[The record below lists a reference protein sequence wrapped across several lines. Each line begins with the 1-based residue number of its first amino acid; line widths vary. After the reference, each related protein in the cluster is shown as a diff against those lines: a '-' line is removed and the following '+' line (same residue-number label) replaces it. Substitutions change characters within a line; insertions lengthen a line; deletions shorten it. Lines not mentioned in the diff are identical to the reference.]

1 VKPRAVIS
9 WSGGKDSCLAL
20 ARVSR
25 TLAVTDMLTMFDE
38 PGARSRSHGLAPEV
52 IAAQAARLGLASTIG
67 RASWAAYTGA
77 FEGALGRLAAAGVTH
92 AVFGDIF
99 EDAHREWTERVSAR
113 AGMTAVLPLW
123 GESTTALTREFL
135 DTGGQAQFVTVRT
148 PPLDPDLLG
157 ASLSHA
163 DVDAFLAMGVDPG
176 GERGEYHT
184 VVTDSP
190 LFARPL
196 ELRHGRRVTTGGC
209 QAIDVS
215 VIG

>member
-1 VKPRAVIS
+1 
-9 WSGGKDSCLAL
+9 
-20 ARVSR
+20 
-25 TLAVTDMLTMFDE
+25 MLTMFDE
-38 PGARSRSHGLAPEV
+38 SGARSRSHGLTPEV
-52 IAAQAARLGLASTIG
+52 IAAHAARLGLAPAVG
-67 RASWAAYTGA
+67 QASWTTYTDA
-77 FEGALGRLAAAGVTH
+77 FADTLGRLAAAGVTH
-92 AVFGDIF
+92 AIFGDIF
-99 EDAHREWTERVSAR
+99 EDAHREWTERVAAR

-135 DTGGQAQFVTVRT
+135 DTGGQAQFVAVRT

-163 DVDAFLAMGVDPG
+163 DVDRFLAMGVDPG

-184 VVTDSP
+184 VVPDSP

-196 ELRHGRRVTTGGC
+196 ELRHGRRVTVGDC

-215 VIG
+215 VVA

>member
-1 VKPRAVIS
+1 MPRAVIS

-20 ARVSR
+20 TRASR

-38 PGARSRSHGLAPEV
+38 AGARSRSHGLPPEV
-52 IAAQAARLGLASTIG
+52 IAAHAARLGLAPSIA
-67 RASWAAYTGA
+67 RASWATYTEA
-77 FEGALGRLAAAGVTH
+77 FVAALQMVARRGVTH

-99 EDAHREWTERVSAR
+99 EDAHREWTETVSAR
-113 AGMTAVLPLW
+113 AGLTAVLPLW

-163 DVDAFLAMGVDPG
+163 DLDAFLAMGVDPG

-184 VVTDSP
+184 VVTDSL
-190 LFARPL
+190 LFTQPL
-196 ELRHGRRVTTGGC
+196 ELWHGRRVTVGGC

-215 VIG
+215 VIA